1 MDKTTIVK
9 LLAACFFLS
18 FVFNCA
24 IKYFVC
30 VRGMKIKQEPVN
42 VYMCVCVGVCV
53 NVRVNVCEWE
63 GEKVYKNVAINPI
76 QQMTFGY
83 CCG

>member
-1 MDKTTIVK
+1 M
-9 LLAACFFLS
+9 
-18 FVFNCA
+18 
-24 IKYFVC
+24 
-30 VRGMKIKQEPVN
+30 RGIKIKQEPVN
-42 VYMCVCVGVCV
+42 VYICVCVGVCV